1 MPADEEGFY
10 AFAFVGIDDAG
21 MGALVISGNK
31 VTGFDH
37 QRVIYDGTIAKSPS
51 GTLNAQIRMTVPP
64 GVPLVIGVPPQS
76 KEYTIDFVAV
86 LPENFGSGIP
96 VGLTIQGRPVQ
107 VSLRKMRDL

>member
-10 AFAFVGIDDAG
+10 AFAFVGIEAG

-31 VTGFDH
+31 ITGFDDL
-37 QRVIYDGTIAKSPS
+37 RVKYDGTFSKSPS

-64 GVPLVIGVPPQS
+64 GVPLKIGVPPQS
-76 KEYTIDFVAV
+76 REYTIDFVAV